1 MVGPLVRALAEV
13 QHDDLSAARARL
25 EQLHAEVS
33 DDPHAISA
41 WAHFSAMAAAMV
53 GDLGWAAGALRGW
66 TVADPGHVFLSVD
79 SYLRIADCWARA
91 MAGQDPAGAAAEAEE
106 VLITTLIDPPRSNVA
121 FHYGLVVEMF
131 LAGGGVSPAR
141 AALERAEWFLD
152 AHGQRYAEG
161 LLLLLRARV
170 LHAAGEP
177 DAVVR
182 AAAGKARSLSVER
195 GALLFARR
203 TDEFL
208 AGLA

>member
-1 MVGPLVRALAEV
+1 M
-13 QHDDLSAARARL
+13 
-25 EQLHAEVS
+25 
-33 DDPHAISA
+33 
-41 WAHFSAMAAAMV
+41 
-53 GDLGWAAGALRGW
+53 
-66 TVADPGHVFLSVD
+66 ADPGHVFLSVD
-79 SYLRIADCWARA
+79 SYLKIADCWARA
-91 MAGQDPAGAAAEAEE
+91 MAGRDPAGAAVDAEE
-106 VLITTLIDPPRSNVA
+106 VLVTTLIDPPRSNVA

-131 LAGGGVSPAR
+131 LAGGMVRPAH

-182 AAAGKARSLSVER
+182 AAAGKARNLSVER